1 MHGRRKGKPRFS
13 GASPGDASVLIFLA
27 KQHAKY
33 CAVKRICG
41 EKPPAQ
47 CHRGIKDCGLNPLC
61 NIPCNKAVAAKPVM
75 GHVHIHVPSRQTV
88 ENCAV
93 SKRGGFG
100 YRKVQRLSGLTFHR
114 HRIQRQSHGRIQ
126 TTRRH
131 PVAHQEDRFAVH
143 LRLRGLGSGCL
154 CGYIFNI
161 WKNIYQCHVRGR
173 FICQFFGGKGLG
185 KHARRINTKRP
196 GGTESC
202 TARFAVGADDGNRTH
217 IASLGSW
224 SFATKLHPHNVI
236 YYNCPL

>member
-161 WKNIYQCHVRGR
+161 WKNIPMPCARPIHMPILRRQRAGQACPAYKYQKTGR
-173 FICQFFGGKGLG
+173 Y
-185 KHARRINTKRP
+185 RILYRP
-196 GGTESC
+196 VC
-202 TARFAVGADDGNRTH
+202 R
-217 IASLGSW
+217 W
-224 SFATKLHPHNVI
+224 SG
-236 YYNCPL
+236 